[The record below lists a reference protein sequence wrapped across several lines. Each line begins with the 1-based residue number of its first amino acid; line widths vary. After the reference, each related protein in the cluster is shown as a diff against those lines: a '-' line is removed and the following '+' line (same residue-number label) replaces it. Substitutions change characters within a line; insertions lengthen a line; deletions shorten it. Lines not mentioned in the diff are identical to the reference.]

1 MEEDNASYWWP
12 SQRRVEAVLQHQ
24 FTDLNNT
31 QSPYFKSVRYGRHRK
46 LKYQLA
52 LADQVTESHL
62 VPPIRSELEEEE
74 VAVEEEEVVVVVVS
88 QYLTDNPFLR
98 SSKSSNSV
106 NQ

>member
-74 VAVEEEEVVVVVVS
+74 VVVVVVVVS